1 VAPYHN
7 DDKETHARVL
17 LSQGQGVGVLK
28 GLGVGQSFGL
38 EVGDGIVVGVSVA
51 VPVAGGLTVG
61 DAPAGTVDDALGEET
76 TRVKKAARS
85 TVTLHGGTP
94 WGP

>member
-1 VAPYHN
+1 VTPYHN
-7 DDKETHARVL
+7 LDKETHARVL
-17 LSQGQGVGVLK
+17 LSQAQGGGVLK

-38 EVGDGIVVGVSVA
+38 GVGDGNVVGVSVV
-51 VPVAGGLTVG
+51 VPVAGGFTVG
-61 DAPAGTVDDALGEET
+61 DPPAGTVDDALGEEF